1 MHRKHSFYFLLV
13 ILSLLFI
20 TVPAVV
26 TAQTTTLSNNSGA
39 GNNSWFIDGERTL
52 IINGFD
58 LTPRNLSFPIT
69 VDALTIAVEEAVPGA
84 SIDMVV
90 YTDAN
95 GGSPADATLAGSAQV
110 TINNAGTVTV
120 PFPTPVTVNSP
131 VMWVGFYL
139 PVDFRFLS
147 DTSGTSV
154 LTYWAWTPNST
165 FSLSDLSSAQ
175 VLGPSDGSAP
185 VSIDLG
191 GIARISAQITES
203 AGGATTPGDDTSTG
217 DTSGTQLQPQAGTV
231 GVQIPAQTSADLSV
245 MSRYPYCG
253 ELIFYDSE
261 DLSISANGAFRL
273 FCRADL
279 GSYSP
284 GVVSNEDQIAAGI
297 TTMERRGYLYEV
309 FAGGNYQKEPHDS
322 EKLAVPVTHCI
333 RPEQADLDEAVI
345 GIAYGAPRAWEI
357 LPSVRYGELTCAEV
371 THTGFMSYF
380 VPRTGGEPTANAD
393 LYFVGR
399 VRLVDAEGNSDD
411 ISCGF
416 RYELRY
422 AIRNEGFEATPPLTL
437 TVEDV
442 HLRTGTIT
450 REAIY
455 QIPAIPAGETM
466 NFYQPGFQAPTAFFN
481 EAHRMFLRIDSNDQ
495 LAELKENNNQYIL
508 DYLLRPS
515 VAC

>member
-13 ILSLLFI
+13 ILSLSFI
-20 TVPAVV
+20 IAPAAV
-26 TAQTTTLSNNSGA
+26 TAQTTNLSNNSGA
-39 GNNSWFIDGERTL
+39 GNSSWFIDGERTL

-58 LTPRNLSFPIT
+58 LTPRNLAFPIT
-69 VDALTIAVEEAVPGA
+69 VDALTITVEQAVPGA
-84 SIDMVV
+84 TIDMVV

-139 PVDFRFLS
+139 PVDFRFLA

-154 LTYWAWTPNST
+154 LTYWAWTPGST
-165 FSLSDLSSAQ
+165 FALNNLSSAQ
-175 VLGPSDGSAP
+175 IIGPADGSAP
-185 VSIDLG
+185 VNIDLG
-191 GIARISAQITES
+191 GIARISAQITQN
-203 AGGATTPGDDTSTG
+203 ADGAPATTDTTTDDTG
-217 DTSGTQLQPQAGTV
+217 GTQLQPSPGTV
-231 GVQIPAQTSADLSV
+231 GVQIQSQTSGDLSV
-245 MSRYPYCG
+245 LSGYPYCG
-253 ELIFYDSE
+253 ELIFYDAE
-261 DLSISANGAFRL
+261 DVTISADGAFRL

-309 FAGGNYQKEPHDS
+309 FAGGEYQKEPRDS

-333 RPEQADLDEAVI
+333 RPEQADLNEAVI
-345 GIAYGAPRAWEI
+345 GIAYGAPRKWEI

-371 THTGFMSYF
+371 THIGFISYF
-380 VPRTGGEPTANAD
+380 VPRTGDEPTANAD

-399 VRLVDAEGNSDD
+399 VRLVNAEGNSED
-411 ISCGF
+411 IRCGF

-442 HLRTGTIT
+442 HLRTGTVT

-455 QIPAIPAGETM
+455 QIPAIPAGDTV
-466 NFYQPGFQAPTAFFN
+466 NFYKPGYQAPTAFYN
-481 EAHRMFLRIDSNDQ
+481 ESHRMFLRIDSNDQ